1 MAEKTEILIDVQVDT
16 GKVIE
21 RLAGATQNV
30 ITLKQ
35 KQAELRKEQRDLA
48 KAFSDGEK
56 TAQEYDEAMK
66 KNVKAL
72 SEVSASL
79 EAENRAVKSN
89 TAILQ
94 AQNTQTIDNTM
105 SLDEQRQAI
114 NTLQKAYASLE
125 GDEKVQADAQGGL
138 AEQIKNAT
146 DMLKEQEHAIGD
158 DRRNVGNYGE
168 SMTKA
173 FDDIAKSSQLLGSA
187 ASMLSSMGGEGKK
200 AAAVLGMLQK
210 VMDFVAKTGKMQAQA
225 TQAQTTSTNTA
236 TVAQQGLNAAMK
248 ANPIGLIITALTTLL
263 PLIQGFCDGSKQG
276 AEAQAAFNLAL
287 AGTQKALKSLQ
298 TEYDMTARMAEALGE
313 SEKDVY
319 RIKVEGARRAMDE
332 AVKAEDA
339 AYKAMLEAGFGKRKA
354 AKEYYEE
361 ARKTAQE
368 ATDEYNKLISDSII
382 SDVKRDTKAKQ
393 ESIERARQAAEEQRK
408 AAVDAME
415 LERLQRDTLQKQMV
429 RDNKQNQQQI
439 VEDDEEELEAD
450 IANVEEMMKRRAEF
464 LKKFTTETAADVR
477 DAELAE
483 LEELNA
489 QKLLTVEQ
497 YEQARAQIEQAYSQQ
512 RLQAGSAEAE
522 QWASGVMNAA
532 AAVNEAINAGQN
544 AQLEED
550 KRINDEK
557 KRNLEKQL
565 KAGQIS
571 EEKYNAEV
579 QRLDEET
586 AQKEAELAYEQA
598 KRNKAFNIMQAVIDT
613 ALAIVNAFAT
623 MPFPAS
629 IAMAALAGATGA
641 ASIAT
646 IAAEPLPKFAS
657 GGVVGGTSY
666 TGDKVVARLNS
677 GEGVLTQRGL
687 GNAGGLLEAADNG
700 MLGGI
705 DYQLLGATMAEAV
718 AAQPAPVMVYS
729 EFQNFERD
737 VTHYNEIAAV

>member
-48 KAFSDGEK
+48 KAFSYGEK
-56 TAQEYDEAMK
+56 TAQEYYEAMK

-114 NTLQKAYASLE
+114 NTLQKAYESLE

-146 DMLKEQEHAIGD
+146 NMLKEQEHAIGD

-173 FDDIAKSSQLLGSA
+173 FEDIAKSSQLLGSA

-200 AAAVLGMLQK
+200 AAAVLGVLQK

-225 TQAQTTSTNTA
+225 TQAQTTATNTA

-313 SEKDVY
+313 SEKEVY

-332 AVKAEDA
+332 AVKAEDV
-339 AYKAMLEAGFGKRKA
+339 AYKATSL
-354 AKEYYEE
+354 
-361 ARKTAQE
+361 
-368 ATDEYNKLISDSII
+368 
-382 SDVKRDTKAKQ
+382 
-393 ESIERARQAAEEQRK
+393 
-408 AAVDAME
+408 
-415 LERLQRDTLQKQMV
+415 
-429 RDNKQNQQQI
+429 
-439 VEDDEEELEAD
+439 D
-450 IANVEEMMKRRAEF
+450 ILPVILNVF
-464 LKKFTTETAADVR
+464 I
-477 DAELAE
+477 
-483 LEELNA
+483 
-489 QKLLTVEQ
+489 
-497 YEQARAQIEQAYSQQ
+497 Y
-512 RLQAGSAEAE
+512 
-522 QWASGVMNAA
+522 
-532 AAVNEAINAGQN
+532 
-544 AQLEED
+544 
-550 KRINDEK
+550 
-557 KRNLEKQL
+557 
-565 KAGQIS
+565 
-571 EEKYNAEV
+571 
-579 QRLDEET
+579 
-586 AQKEAELAYEQA
+586 
-598 KRNKAFNIMQAVIDT
+598 
-613 ALAIVNAFAT
+613 
-623 MPFPAS
+623 
-629 IAMAALAGATGA
+629 
-641 ASIAT
+641 
-646 IAAEPLPKFAS
+646 
-657 GGVVGGTSY
+657 
-666 TGDKVVARLNS
+666 
-677 GEGVLTQRGL
+677 
-687 GNAGGLLEAADNG
+687 
-700 MLGGI
+700 
-705 DYQLLGATMAEAV
+705 
-718 AAQPAPVMVYS
+718 
-729 EFQNFERD
+729 
-737 VTHYNEIAAV
+737 